1 MALESQGRSVTV
13 VGQDNYWRR
22 AVEVTV
28 GHAGKRMSEEEPECT
43 DHAAFSEVIRT
54 AAQERAPTHASTHAS
69 IHPSIFTHRHT
80 CICAP
85 ASRAWRKA
93 EASSSLRASN
103 SCIAHTSRRS
113 WTLSLRSKLGR
124 EEARRRRCQPQDYVK
139 NPNPMGSADWD
150 DLVWPAHVR
159 YVESSLAPLAARV
172 RKVQFPQSDGDV
184 EATVQ
189 TIAREL
195 GLQSSLNEC
204 GHSRC

>member
-13 VGQDNYWRR
+13 VGQDDYWRR
-22 AVEVTV
+22 AVEGTV

-43 DHAAFSEVIRT
+43 DHAAFSEAIRT

-85 ASRAWRKA
+85 ASRAESGGVVVA
-93 EASSSLRASN
+93 EGFQLVHSPHVAAQLDA
-103 SCIAHTSRRS
+103 IFEIEM
-113 WTLSLRSKLGR
+113 GR

-184 EATVQ
+184 EAIVQ

-195 GLQSSLNEC
+195 GLQ
-204 GHSRC
+204 